1 MNIDSIQIFSGL
13 GLIVLDWV
21 IRIAA
26 LLYIPKNR
34 KPSSATAWLLAIFF
48 IPFVGVLLY
57 LIIGNFKLPKKR
69 REAQNEMDV
78 YIRAIAK
85 EKERKKYITSNESA
99 GRYEQVAK
107 LNESLCGLPIS
118 IGNKVELLPDY
129 NDSIARITKDINSAK
144 KYVHIEYFIISADA
158 VTKDFLDSI
167 DAAVERGVK
176 VRVLLDHMGSLGF
189 PGYKPCMKRLKASGA
204 EYALMLPVQPLKG
217 KYQRPDLR
225 NHRKLVVI
233 DGNIS
238 YTGSQNIID
247 RSYLKKANLKKGLQ
261 WQELVARMEGP
272 VAMELN
278 AVFATDWY
286 SETKHIL
293 SKSSNPELDVETIL
307 AGDVM
312 CQIMP
317 SGPGFET
324 ENNQKIFASLLY
336 EARQKI
342 VITSPYFV
350 PDETMLTAVLTA
362 AYRGLDVTL
371 YVSEIGDQFMVFHA
385 QRSYYEQL
393 LRAGVK
399 IRMYKAPYILHAK
412 HLTIDDDAAIIGSS
426 NMDVRSLVL
435 DLEVCGIFYD
445 TGVVKDLRKVETEYY
460 KNSKELKLKDW
471 LRRPRKQQ
479 FAESLT
485 RLTSAIQ

>member
-1 MNIDSIQIFSGL
+1 MNIDSPQLLTGVGFVL
-13 GLIVLDWV
+13 LDWI
-21 IRIAA
+21 IRIVA

-48 IPFVGVLLY
+48 IPFIGVLLF
-57 LIIGNFKLPKKR
+57 LVIGNFKLPKKR
-69 REAQNEMDV
+69 REAQNEMDK
-78 YIRAIAK
+78 YIRGIAK
-85 EKERKKYITSNESA
+85 DKDRQKFIASNKDA
-99 GRYEQVAK
+99 GRYAQVAI
-107 LNESLCGLPIS
+107 LNEKLSGLPITT
-118 IGNKVELLPDY
+118 GNKVELLPDY
-129 NDSIARITKDINSAK
+129 NGSIARITKDINNAK
-144 KYVHIEYFIISADA
+144 KYVHIEYFIISGDS
-158 VTKDFLDSI
+158 VTNDFLDSI
-167 DAAVERGVK
+167 DEAVNRGVV
-176 VRVLLDHMGSLGF
+176 VRVLLDHMGSFGF
-189 PGYKPCMKRLKASGA
+189 PGYKECMKRLEKSGA
-204 EYALMLPVQPLKG
+204 EFELMLPVQPLKG

-261 WQELVARMEGP
+261 WQELVVRMEGP

-286 SETKHIL
+286 SETKQFL
-293 SKSSNPELDVETIL
+293 SKASNPELDVVTKQP
-307 AGDVM
+307 GNVM

-336 EARQKI
+336 EAKEKI

-412 HLTIDDDAAIIGSS
+412 HLTVDDDAAIIGSS

-445 TGVVKDLRKVETEYY
+445 KTVVKDLRKVEANYY

-471 LRRPRKQQ
+471 MNRPKKQQ